1 MHVTYI
7 KLKPIQLHNPHGSRE
22 ELQFVPAR
30 RAAPLCR
37 TQFCI
42 CHLPDLAGGRTPA
55 HSARGEAETTRRA
68 GEVEKD
74 VFEGLDVRRH
84 FGMRGGIIIVI
95 FCFSLRVCVLALVG
109 ER

>member
-1 MHVTYI
+1 MYVTYI

-37 TQFCI
+37 TQFRI

-55 HSARGEAETTRRA
+55 HSAWGEAETTRRA

-74 VFEGLDVRRH
+74 VFECLDVRRH
-84 FGMRGGIIIVI
+84 FGMRSGIIII
-95 FCFSLRVCVLALVG
+95 F
-109 ER
+109 